1 MQLFSRLVLTGSILG
16 AGLGGFYLLNQTKPT
31 IEPLPVSAPSWR
43 VSATTIA
50 LRPENPEFRGFAT
63 VENPQQQ
70 VITAPLSTRVVEVY
84 VANGSRVEANQ
95 PLLLL
100 NRPDAEA
107 QLNQALASLADIRSQ
122 LNQRTMTETKDRA
135 ALQLDREALALLE
148 AKRDRLIDLRSRGL
162 ASDEQLETARQAV
175 VGQQLQI
182 NRREL
187 TLANSQETQTTL
199 LAQLTRIESDVRLAR
214 EDLDAMQPSA
224 TVGGVIAE
232 LTVTPGDRI
241 NANQALMRLIPDNGY
256 ELRIAVPQPVADRIQ
271 TALKANQPIEGQT
284 LNGDLIQVERIAGLV
299 NARTGAVDLYARI
312 SQPAQQPVLGAI
324 TNVRIMLPALPEI
337 AAVPT
342 DALYGGNTIYRI
354 RDNQLEALE
363 VTTYGQREA
372 ERGTEILLTSPALQS
387 GDQILI
393 SRLPAAITGL
403 LVEVVE

>member
-1 MQLFSRLVLTGSILG
+1 M
-16 AGLGGFYLLNQTKPT
+16 
-31 IEPLPVSAPSWR
+31 
-43 VSATTIA
+43 
-50 LRPENPEFRGFAT
+50 
-63 VENPQQQ
+63 
-70 VITAPLSTRVVEVY
+70 
-84 VANGSRVEANQ
+84 ANGSRVEANQ

-199 LAQLTRIESDVRLAR
+199 LAQLTRIESDVRLAL

-232 LTVTPGDRI
+232 LTVTPGDLI

-271 TALKANQPIEGQT
+271 TALKANQPIEGQM

-363 VTTYGQREA
+363 VTTYGQRDA

>member
-214 EDLDAMQPSA
+214 EDLDAMQPFA
-224 TVGGVIAE
+224 TVGGVIA
-232 LTVTPGDRI
+232 
-241 NANQALMRLIPDNGY
+241 
-256 ELRIAVPQPVADRIQ
+256 
-271 TALKANQPIEGQT
+271 
-284 LNGDLIQVERIAGLV
+284 
-299 NARTGAVDLYARI
+299 
-312 SQPAQQPVLGAI
+312 
-324 TNVRIMLPALPEI
+324 
-337 AAVPT
+337 
-342 DALYGGNTIYRI
+342 
-354 RDNQLEALE
+354 
-363 VTTYGQREA
+363 
-372 ERGTEILLTSPALQS
+372 
-387 GDQILI
+387 
-393 SRLPAAITGL
+393 
-403 LVEVVE
+403 

>member
-31 IEPLPVSAPSWR
+31 IEQLPVSAPSWR
-43 VSATTIA
+43 VSATTIS

-199 LAQLTRIESDVRLAR
+199 LAQLTRI
-214 EDLDAMQPSA
+214 
-224 TVGGVIAE
+224 
-232 LTVTPGDRI
+232 
-241 NANQALMRLIPDNGY
+241 
-256 ELRIAVPQPVADRIQ
+256 
-271 TALKANQPIEGQT
+271 
-284 LNGDLIQVERIAGLV
+284 
-299 NARTGAVDLYARI
+299 
-312 SQPAQQPVLGAI
+312 
-324 TNVRIMLPALPEI
+324 
-337 AAVPT
+337 
-342 DALYGGNTIYRI
+342 
-354 RDNQLEALE
+354 
-363 VTTYGQREA
+363 
-372 ERGTEILLTSPALQS
+372 
-387 GDQILI
+387 
-393 SRLPAAITGL
+393 
-403 LVEVVE
+403 